1 MNSLEYIKEDIQNI
15 AEAILSVLNID
26 VTIVDENLTRIAG
39 TGRYLGKIGE
49 RLDGY
54 SAFKKSLEEQ
64 ISIIID
70 DPYASNICKE
80 CDHRTFCK
88 EYAEV
93 CCPITLDGHSYGVI
107 GLIAFTEGQKEII
120 RENRDGLLNFL
131 GKMADL
137 ISNKLKAQ
145 INTEELELE
154 KKKLETLIDSMDR
167 AIVSVDINGKID
179 KYNSKFKEI
188 FNLNDSEV
196 EDKSVVQVLN
206 FINEPLNKDFKRYK
220 SGMFFYRKNGY
231 ELKGIY
237 NINKITVKDKLK
249 GYVIDFID
257 KREAIKNY
265 NRINKDY
272 KIVLDNIIGE
282 SNIIKTIKN
291 ESFIASKSSSTVL
304 ITGESGTGKE
314 LFARA
319 IHNHSDRVDNPFIAV
334 NCAAIPDNLL
344 ESEVFGYEEGAFT
357 GAKKGGKLGK
367 FELAH
372 KGTIF
377 LDEIGDMSLHLQA
390 KLLRV
395 LQERELD
402 KIGGK
407 SNISIDVRIISA
419 TNKDLEDM
427 VSKGIFREDLYYRL
441 NVIPIHLPS
450 LKDRREDIPLL
461 IDYTIKEYSN
471 KLGKNVDRVDK
482 DALKVMME
490 YRWPGNIRE
499 LQNIIEYSINMSSSS
514 VITLDSIPQKIK
526 CTSINEVRE
535 DNREIR
541 TLEDLEK
548 QEIIRALD
556 KFKDFKKD
564 KELVA
569 KALGISRATLYRKLE
584 KYNIVSK

>member
-179 KYNSKFKEI
+179 KYNSKLKEI

-334 NCAAIPDNLL
+334 NCAAIQDNLL
-344 ESEVFGYEEGAFT
+344 ESELFGYEEGAFT

>member
-49 RLDGY
+49 RLGGY

-334 NCAAIPDNLL
+334 NCAANQI
-344 ESEVFGYEEGAFT
+344 
-357 GAKKGGKLGK
+357 
-367 FELAH
+367 
-372 KGTIF
+372 IF
-377 LDEIGDMSLHLQA
+377 
-390 KLLRV
+390 
-395 LQERELD
+395 
-402 KIGGK
+402 
-407 SNISIDVRIISA
+407 
-419 TNKDLEDM
+419 
-427 VSKGIFREDLYYRL
+427 
-441 NVIPIHLPS
+441 
-450 LKDRREDIPLL
+450 
-461 IDYTIKEYSN
+461 
-471 KLGKNVDRVDK
+471 
-482 DALKVMME
+482 
-490 YRWPGNIRE
+490 
-499 LQNIIEYSINMSSSS
+499 
-514 VITLDSIPQKIK
+514 
-526 CTSINEVRE
+526 
-535 DNREIR
+535 
-541 TLEDLEK
+541 
-548 QEIIRALD
+548 
-556 KFKDFKKD
+556 
-564 KELVA
+564 
-569 KALGISRATLYRKLE
+569 
-584 KYNIVSK
+584 